1 VNASVLSALLAGG
14 TVLLACGARTCTAE
28 LGMTFFVVE
37 LELWWLDIVAK
48 PVWSVVVVPM
58 L

>member
-1 VNASVLSALLAGG
+1 
-14 TVLLACGARTCTAE
+14 
-28 LGMTFFVVE
+28 MTFFVVE

>member
-1 VNASVLSALLAGG
+1 MLSALLAGG
-14 TVLLACGARTCTAE
+14 TVLLACGARTCTAV
-28 LGMTFFVVE
+28 LGMTFFVVA